1 MSKALELAD
10 ESVSIADRRLES
22 DGYDW
27 SIDADVQLRENAAEL
42 RRQHAEIEARS
53 MAYRVTTTPDNANG
67 DVCNVL
73 AGLAAKENGEVEANA
88 RLIAAAP
95 ELLAAAKLVLAW
107 YEAEENHGNTSF
119 MERVEMCRESENA
132 IRAAID
138 AATGEKA

>member
-42 RRQHAEIEARS
+42 RRQHAEIEALRNALQTIATWDS
-53 MAYRVTTTPDNANG
+53 HTIEFSVYYGSNGVRDFYR
-67 DVCNVL
+67 
-73 AGLAAKENGEVEANA
+73 
-88 RLIAAAP
+88 RIA
-95 ELLAAAKLVLAW
+95 
-107 YEAEENHGNTSF
+107 
-119 MERVEMCRESENA
+119 
-132 IRAAID
+132 I